1 MAITAYVGLPGAGK
15 TYLMSVDILESMR
28 KQNREVWTNYPLV
41 NAHYFD
47 DFRLVQKVT
56 KGIIAADEL
65 PALAHAWDWRNLDPK
80 LLTLWTQSRKL
91 GIDFW
96 YTAQGFH
103 MVNNQ
108 VRQLTNWV
116 WRCRELFGGVHVAYK
131 FDACDV
137 ERDRR
142 RAKIYETRYFVIRP
156 KFYTQYDTLFRVKPP
171 DLDELDFEPEDLPVF
186 NENLD
191 LPPMPKIQWKDEGP
205 PIL

>member
-1 MAITAYVGLPGAGK
+1 MAITAYVGLPGSGK
-15 TYLMSVDILESMR
+15 TYLMSLDILDAMKR
-28 KQNREVWTNYPLV
+28 RTREAWTNYPLV
-41 NAHYFD
+41 GAHYFD
-47 DFRLVQKVT
+47 DFRLVQKVS

-65 PALAHAWDWRNLDPK
+65 NALAHAHDWHNLDPK

-96 YTAQGFH
+96 YTSQGFH

-116 WRCRELFGGVHVAYK
+116 WKCRALIGGLHVARK

-142 RAKIYETRYFVIRP
+142 TAKVYETRYFVIRP
-156 KFYTQYDTLFRVKPP
+156 KYYTKYDTLFRIKPMG
-171 DLDELDFEPEDLPVF
+171 LEETNFEPEDLPIF
-186 NENLD
+186 NDDLD
-191 LPPMPKIQWKDEGP
+191 LPPMPDIKWKPNEP
-205 PIL
+205 VVL

>member
-1 MAITAYVGLPGAGK
+1 MAITAYVGLPGSGK
-15 TYLMSVDILESMR
+15 TYLMSVDILDAMR
-28 KQNREVWTNYPLV
+28 RRTREAWTNYPLV
-41 NAHYFD
+41 GAHYFD
-47 DFRLVQKVT
+47 DFRLVQKVS

-65 PALAHAWDWRNLDPK
+65 NALAHAHDWHKLDPK

-96 YTAQGFH
+96 YTSQGFH

-116 WRCRELFGGVHVAYK
+116 WKCRHVFGPLHKAEK

-142 RAKIYETRYFVIRP
+142 SAKVYERRWFRIKP
-156 KFYTQYDTLFRVKPP
+156 QFYTRYDTLFRIKP
-171 DLDELDFEPEDLPVF
+171 LGVDELDFEPEDLPVF
-186 NENLD
+186 NDDLD
-191 LPPMPKIQWKDEGP
+191 LPPMPKIQWKDESP